1 MTFGKLVEQETGEW
15 FPLGNDVITIGRYSE
30 NDIVLADPQASRH
43 HAEIIREA
51 RRWVLHD
58 LDSANGTFV
67 NGRRITTPSVLRHGD
82 LVRIGRIQLQ
92 VELPAAIAGQDTL
105 VERIVPVA
113 AAPSRGRARL
123 PLLLVAIL
131 ALAAAAALFFLLLLP
146 RFRPDDQ
153 ETVPTPAI
161 QSPVAVAPT
170 DLVTPTATLPAAASP
185 TATELPTVAPPSPT
199 DTVPPPTLAPPPP
212 TDTPSVLPSIG
223 FFRAQ
228 PSAIQEG
235 ECTRL
240 EWGNVDNAT
249 RLVLSDV
256 GPVAPEGRI
265 DVCLD
270 TSRTYTLR
278 ASGPGGGEAAQS
290 ITVSV
295 APATRAVI
303 EYFHVV
309 PAIIAPGA
317 CAELEWGLVKNA
329 IEAVIEPGLGG
340 VATPGK
346 AEVCP
351 TTTTRYVLTAR
362 DAQGERSA
370 AATLVVSTEGAP
382 QPVIAFFTANPVRI
396 VAGECTTLEWGKVDY
411 AAAVTIDH
419 DIGGVATPGSQEICP
434 ARTTTYLM
442 TAVGEGGR
450 TEQSVTVT
458 VSPGEL
464 ADLPDL
470 VVESIRF
477 DPNPCFRTHNCKVR
491 VTIRNDGSRDADHFV
506 VRWSL
511 VGDQAVPVEW
521 DLPGLDAGE
530 IKELSYT
537 WIPATTGDEL
547 STRAI
552 VDPNEE
558 VDEIEEGADNTL
570 EQVITVLRP

>member
-1 MTFGKLVEQETGEW
+1 MTLGKLVEQETGEW

-43 HAEIIREA
+43 HAEIIREG

-67 NGRRITTPSVLRHGD
+67 NGRRITTPTVMRHGD

-92 VELPAAIAGQDTL
+92 VELPAAIARQDTL
-105 VERIVPVA
+105 VERIAPVA
-113 AAPSRGRARL
+113 AAPPRRRARL
-123 PLLLVAIL
+123 SLFFIAML
-131 ALAAAAALFFLLLLP
+131 ALAAVAAFFLLLLP
-146 RFRPDDQ
+146 RFRPGDQ
-153 ETVPTPAI
+153 EAVPTPAI
-161 QSPVAVAPT
+161 QSPVVAAPT
-170 DLVTPTATLPAAASP
+170 DLVTPTAVLPTAAQP
-185 TATELPTVAPPSPT
+185 TATKVPTVAPPSPT
-199 DTVPPPTLAPPPP
+199 NTLPPPTIAPPLP
-212 TDTPSVLPSIG
+212 TDTPSVVPSIG

-228 PSAIQEG
+228 PAAIEEG
-235 ECTRL
+235 ECTHL
-240 EWGNVDNAT
+240 EWGDVENAT

-278 ASGPGGGEAAQS
+278 ATGPGGGEATQS
-290 ITVSV
+290 VTVSV
-295 APATRAVI
+295 QPATRAVI
-303 EYFHVV
+303 EYFRVV
-309 PAIIAPGA
+309 PGLIAPGT

-329 IEAVIEPGLGG
+329 TEAVIEPDLGG
-340 VATPGK
+340 VATPGR

-351 TTTTRYVLTAR
+351 AATTRYVLTAR
-362 DAQGERSA
+362 DAQGERTA
-370 AATLVVSTEGAP
+370 AVTLVVSSEGAP
-382 QPVIAFFTANPVRI
+382 QPVIAFFTANPARV
-396 VAGECTTLEWGKVDY
+396 VAGECTMLGWGKVDY
-411 AAAVTIDH
+411 AAEVTIDH

-434 ARTTTYLM
+434 SKTTTYLM

-458 VSPGEL
+458 VSPGEI
-464 ADLPDL
+464 ANLPDL

-491 VTIRNDGSRDADHFV
+491 VTIRNDGSRGASHFV

-511 VGDQAVPVEW
+511 VDDQAVPVEW

-530 IKELSYT
+530 SKELSYT
-537 WIPATTGDEL
+537 WIPATTGDNL
-547 STRAI
+547 ATRAI

-558 VDEIEEGADNTL
+558 VEEIEEGANNTL
-570 EQVITVLRP
+570 EQTIAVLKP